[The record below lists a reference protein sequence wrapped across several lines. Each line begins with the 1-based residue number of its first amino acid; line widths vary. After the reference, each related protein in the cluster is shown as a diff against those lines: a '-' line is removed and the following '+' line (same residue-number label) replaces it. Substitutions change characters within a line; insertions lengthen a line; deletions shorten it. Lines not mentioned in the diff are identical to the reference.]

1 MSDNLKVA
9 RGRSRTFK
17 LELLDEDDNF
27 YSLAGDEKIIFGVK
41 KNPAID
47 EDYVILKA
55 VTSGTDGVYKF
66 SISPADTIDL
76 ICGKYY
82 YDIGLQSGAEYYP
95 IIDTETFEV
104 TQNVTE
110 WGCAD

>member
-1 MSDNLKVA
+1 MADNLKVA

-47 EDYVILKA
+47 AEFVILKT
-55 VTSGTDGVYKF
+55 VTNGTDGVFK
-66 SISPADTIDL
+66 IKINPEDTNNL
-76 ICGKYY
+76 IPGEYFF
-82 YDIGLQSGAEYYP
+82 DIGLQSGADYFP
-95 IIDTETFEV
+95 IVDTERFEI